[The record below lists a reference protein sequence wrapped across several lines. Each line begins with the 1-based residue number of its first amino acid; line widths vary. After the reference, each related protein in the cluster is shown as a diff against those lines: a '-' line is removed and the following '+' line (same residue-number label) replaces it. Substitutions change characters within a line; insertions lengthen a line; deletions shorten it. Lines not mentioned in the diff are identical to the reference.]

1 MAIDY
6 TPAYEQGGGIGR
18 YVRELVAALAR
29 IDQQT
34 PYRLFVAGAQ
44 RAVLPSLPACNFT
57 WRSTSLTPRWLTR
70 IWHRLQLPLP
80 IEAFTGPVGLYHA
93 TDFVLPPTTKQTR
106 TLLTVHDLSF
116 VRVPETASP
125 RLKAYLDTVVPLS
138 AQRADHILAD
148 SEATRQDLV
157 DLYGLPLE
165 KITVLLSGVDAR
177 FKPASADAI
186 LRVRNKYRISDVE
199 FLLSVGTVQPRKN
212 YARLIQALA
221 ALRERGHNL
230 HLVVVGGTGWLQ
242 DPIYEAVHRLSLQPY
257 VHFVGFADDADLPAL
272 YSAARCFAFPSLYE
286 GFGLPVLEAM
296 ACGTPVVTSSVS
308 SLPEVAGDAALL
320 ADPLDVA
327 GIADAVE
334 RVLIDNNLRD
344 NLVRAGLAR
353 AAEFTWER
361 AAREL
366 HQTYC
371 RLLDQSSG

>member
-18 YVRELVAALAR
+18 YVRELVAALAGV
-29 IDQQT
+29 DQQT
-34 PYRLFVAGAQ
+34 PYRLFVAGAHS
-44 RAVLPSLPACNFT
+44 AALPPPPAHNFT

-70 IWHRLQLPLP
+70 IWHRLQLPLSVE
-80 IEAFTGPVGLYHA
+80 IFTGPVALYHA
-93 TDFVLPPTTKQTR
+93 TDFVLPPIRKQTK

-148 SEATRQDLV
+148 SEATRQDLI
-157 DLYGLPLE
+157 DLYGLPPE
-165 KITVLLSGVDAR
+165 KITVLLSGVDER
-177 FKPASADAI
+177 FKPADTDTI
-186 LRVRNKYRISDVE
+186 LQVRHKYRISDVD

-221 ALRERGHNL
+221 VLRERGHDL
-230 HLVVVGGTGWLQ
+230 HLVVVGGKGWLQ
-242 DPIYEAVHRLSLQPY
+242 DPIYEAVHKLSLQPY
-257 VHFVGFADDADLPAL
+257 AHFVGFADDADLPAL
-272 YSAARCFAFPSLYE
+272 YSAACCFAFPSLYE

-320 ADPLDVA
+320 ADPLNVSS
-327 GIADAVE
+327 IADTVE
-334 RVLIDNNLRD
+334 RVLTDNNLRD
-344 NLVRAGLAR
+344 NLVRAGMAR

-361 AAREL
+361 AARKL
-366 HQTYC
+366 HEIYY
-371 RLLDQSSG
+371 RLLDQPSG